1 MSDEED
7 RPQQTTERNKT
18 LTGGLFR
25 RWLRRWQATDSSS
38 SPTLPPDPADLLG
51 QSNPHWAGNINVLIG
66 HTAVERHRAAALKI
80 YAGRTNVAAL
90 FVGDGRV
97 DQYRF
102 ELSGQGAE
110 WNTRLTD
117 FRELPNLRRRG
128 PIHELKLG
136 SWLSVPRR
144 YSIAVLIE
152 PPDYVAAGELKVHV
166 TRKST
171 GETAIVEF
179 SLDPKAQ
186 GPGCYAL

>member
-1 MSDEED
+1 MEY
-7 RPQQTTERNKT
+7 P
-18 LTGGLFR
+18 
-25 RWLRRWQATDSSS
+25 
-38 SPTLPPDPADLLG
+38 
-51 QSNPHWAGNINVLIG
+51 
-66 HTAVERHRAAALKI
+66 
-80 YAGRTNVAAL
+80 
-90 FVGDGRV
+90 
-97 DQYRF
+97 
-102 ELSGQGAE
+102 
-110 WNTRLTD
+110 LTD

-186 GPGCYAL
+186 GPGCYRAVKCEVARFETQCSPCCRPVQKRCQPGSSNSEA